1 VTFSLLQSTYLVS
14 GKPLFVAGYAINAE
28 VTTAV
33 RPLPEVSIDVTWV
46 AGALSTSKLPLAT
59 LSIAVSTP
67 AVETAYGS
75 WSGGGSVGFTTPDAV
90 YMFLDQNERNKL
102 LAALKNPAQGPA
114 YVLQMANMAISELKT
129 MVTNPAYDA
138 GISVGL
144 PGTSAF
150 KLKPDGGMVLS
161 LGGVIAS
168 F

>member
-1 VTFSLLQSTYLVS
+1 MTSINRL
-14 GKPLFVAGYAINAE
+14 AG
-28 VTTAV
+28 
-33 RPLPEVSIDVTWV
+33 P
-46 AGALSTSKLPLAT
+46 LSTSKLPLAT

-75 WSGGGSVGFTTPDAV
+75 WSGGGSVGFTTPDSV
-90 YMFLDQNERNKL
+90 YMFLDQTERNKL
-102 LAALKNPAQGPA
+102 LDALRNPSQGPNWVREKA
-114 YVLQMANMAISELKT
+114 IQAINELQT

-144 PGTSAF
+144 PGTSAM